1 MKYRY
6 RTSVLDQLAGHGII
20 PGDDTSPDFIHD
32 FVNDLYVYEIRAL
45 KQRMI
50 SGLIA
55 KSDYAKA
62 VAALRDRYPIL
73 SLPLAYWLEADQP
86 ESMRGPS
93 G

>member
-20 PGDDTSPDFIHD
+20 PGDGTPPDFIHD

-73 SLPLAYWLEADQP
+73 SLPLEYWLEADES